1 MTFVSSLRRTP
12 GHTLH
17 LAQRGRGRAPCFSG
31 DADRAAYLEGLT
43 RHAAASGCAVHAYA
57 LMGNHVH
64 LLLTP
69 ARADSIAALLRDLGT
84 HYARHLGEAHG
95 HTQSVWDEHPQIRP
109 VFPRRYLLGC
119 MRYIEMNPV
128 RAGLATD
135 PRDYRWSSYGA
146 NALGVADSL
155 ITPHAFYY
163 ALGRTAAERQ
173 AAYRELFRGRVLRQL
188 VATYQ
193 PDTAARQLHPDRI
206 KTIFSPP

>member
-17 LAQRGRGRAPCFSG
+17 LALRGCGRAACFSG
-31 DADRAAYLEGLT
+31 DADRAAYLEGLA
-43 RHAAASGCAVHAYA
+43 RHAPASGCAVHGYV

-69 ARADSIAALLRDLGT
+69 ARADSVASLLQGLDG
-84 HYARHLGEAHG
+84 HYTRYLGEAHG
-95 HTQSVWDEHPQIRP
+95 HAQPVWDERAEIRP

-128 RAGLATD
+128 RAGLVGR
-135 PRDYRWSSYGA
+135 PEDYRWSSHGA
-146 NALGVADSL
+146 NALGAADSL

-173 AAYRELFRGRVLRQL
+173 AAYRELFRGRVLRQP
-188 VATYQ
+188 VAIYG
-193 PDTAARQLHPDRI
+193 LDRVE
-206 KTIFSPP
+206 TSGVPPAVDVH